1 MTFLIFF
8 TRSAGAGIIG
18 HDLFAASFVS
28 DAAFRNINGLFFG
41 TSHLVIS
48 QIQLCSDLI
57 SSGLNKLLLFKA
69 VQDILSDFF
78 RAEDLQLFKEG
89 HCAGIGMRILF
100 RDIEEHLCIF
110 IGTSGHIPLVCQLH
124 CARGVPIISGPVP
137 VLSLR

>member
-110 IGTSGHIPLVCQLH
+110 IDTSGHIPFMRELH

-137 VLSLR
+137 VLPLR